1 METEEEIKKQDK
13 KESIWETIKFAIIA
27 IIIVIPIRM
36 FVAQP
41 FVVSGS
47 SMYPTFNDKDYL
59 IVDEISY
66 RFQDIQRNDVIIF
79 KYPENPSKFF
89 IKRVIGLPNEKVIIS
104 NKNVIIINEEN
115 PNGLNLDQ
123 SYVKNPS
130 LNQGYEFTLKEGEY
144 FVMGDNRTASSDS
157 RTWGAVKEDLIIGK
171 AFLRLLPIN
180 NIDYKPGSF

>member
-1 METEEEIKKQDK
+1 MEEEIKKQDK

-36 FVAQP
+36 FIAQP

-47 SMYPTFNDKDYL
+47 SMYPTFIDKDYL

-66 RFQDIQRNDVIIF
+66 RFEEVKRNEVIIF

-89 IKRVIGLPNEKVIIS
+89 IKRVIGLPNEKITIIGD
-104 NKNVIIINEEN
+104 KIFIINKEN
-115 PNGLNLDQ
+115 PNGFELDQ
-123 SYVKNPS
+123 SYIKNPS
-130 LNQGYEFTLKEGEY
+130 LNQGYEVTLKNDEY

-157 RTWGAVKEDLIIGK
+157 RSWGPVKKNLIIGK